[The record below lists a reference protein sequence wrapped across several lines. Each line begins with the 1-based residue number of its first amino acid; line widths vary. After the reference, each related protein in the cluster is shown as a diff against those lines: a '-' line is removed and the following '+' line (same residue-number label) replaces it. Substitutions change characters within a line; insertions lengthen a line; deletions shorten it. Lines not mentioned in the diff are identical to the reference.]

1 MDVQREF
8 KLRPPREMLTS
19 LAALTR
25 DWAWR
30 TAPGGG
36 LDLKRDDVVDHCK
49 AAPEWWVAVH
59 RAVLSRR
66 PNGKMHNHQSKV
78 KEADRLAFG
87 RRILAATSWSR
98 PHLMGALVVEGTT
111 GKLAGPTATR
121 MRSFDDFHDLLE
133 SIRPAGI
140 GPVTTYD
147 VAVRAG
153 SWAGLEPESL
163 YLHAGVRQGW
173 VALAPQAAPGY
184 RRNWLGVARVP
195 RKLWPAEVRTWK
207 ADEFEDFLCTY
218 RQILP
223 AVRKVKGHRN
233 EWE

>member
-19 LAALTR
+19 LSALTR

-36 LDLKRDDVVDHCK
+36 LDLKRDDVVDYCK
-49 AAPEWWVAVH
+49 AAASWSDAVR
-59 RAVLSRR
+59 RAVASRR

-78 KEADRLAFG
+78 KEADRQEFG
-87 RRILAATSWSR
+87 RRILAATRMRGPHIYSR
-98 PHLMGALVVEGTT
+98 STVAVPT
-111 GKLAGPTATR
+111 GPDDWRATR
-121 MRSFDDFHDLLE
+121 LGTFDELHDLLE
-133 SIRPAGI
+133 AIRPVGI

-153 SWAGLEPESL
+153 ARATLEPESL
-163 YLHAGVRQGW
+163 YLHAGVRAGW
-173 VALAPQAAPGY
+173 LALAPQAAPGY

-195 RKLWPAEVRTWK
+195 RALWPVEVREWK

-223 AVRKVKGHRN
+223 AVRAVKGHRN
-233 EWE
+233 DWE